1 MDRFNAMRVFT
12 RIVELGGF
20 ARAADSLQLPRASV
34 TILIKQLEAHLGVQL
49 LHRTTRQV
57 SPTLDG
63 AAYYQRCIRL
73 LADLEEAEA
82 AFSLGRHN
90 PRGTLRV
97 DMPAGIG
104 HLIVMPALPEFSA
117 RYPLL
122 ELEIG
127 LNDRPVDLIREG
139 VDCALRG
146 GPLLDES
153 LVARPL
159 AQLAQVTCA
168 SPGYLREHGV
178 PTSVAQLQGHRMV
191 EYFSAVS
198 GKRYGLEFL
207 VDGELLEVNLPKQ
220 VAVNSADGYLAACEA
235 GYGLI
240 QTPYYHAARQLQAGV
255 LQEVLAEHAPPPLP
269 LTALYPPQRHLS
281 TRIRV
286 FVDWLVDLFARQD
299 ELIRGRNQGRA
310 RAAKRPRQGGRG

>member
-20 ARAADSLQLPRASV
+20 AKAADSLQMPPASV

-63 AAYYQRCIRL
+63 AAYYQRCVRL
-73 LADLEEAEA
+73 LADLEESEA
-82 AFSLGRHN
+82 AFSLARHN
-90 PRGTLRV
+90 PRGLLRV
-97 DMPAGIG
+97 DMPVGIG
-104 HLIVMPALPEFSA
+104 RLLVIPALPEFSA
-117 RYPLL
+117 RYPQI

-146 GPLLDES
+146 GPALDES

-159 AQLAQVTCA
+159 AQLQQVTCA
-168 SPGYLREHGV
+168 SPGYLRQRGV
-178 PTSVAQLQGHRMV
+178 PRTPRELQGHQMV
-191 EYFSAVS
+191 EYFSNVS
-198 GKRYGLEFL
+198 GKRYGLEFFFAGQL
-207 VDGELLEVNLPKQ
+207 QPVQLPKR

-240 QTPYYHAARQLQAGV
+240 QTPYYHVARQLQDATLQRV
-255 LQEVLAEHAPPPLP
+255 LEDYPLPALP

-281 TRIRV
+281 TRLRV
-286 FVDWLVDLFARQD
+286 FIDWLVELFARPGNH
-299 ELIRGRNQGRA
+299 ISC
-310 RAAKRPRQGGRG
+310 P

>member
-20 ARAADSLQLPRASV
+20 AKAADSLQMPRASV

-63 AAYYQRCIRL
+63 AAYYQRCVQL
-73 LADLEEAEA
+73 LADLEETEA
-82 AFSLGRHN
+82 AFSATRRN
-90 PRGTLRV
+90 PRGTLRI
-97 DMPAGIG
+97 DMPAGVG
-104 HLIVMPALPEFSA
+104 RLIVIPALPAFSA
-117 RYPLL
+117 RYPAI

-139 VDCALRG
+139 VDCVLRG
-146 GPLLDES
+146 GLCLDDS

-159 AQLAQVTCA
+159 VLMEQVTCA
-168 SPGYLREHGV
+168 SPGYLERHGT
-178 PTSVAQLQGHRMV
+178 PQSLDELGGHQV
-191 EYFSAVS
+191 VDYFSSVS
-198 GKRYGLEFL
+198 GKRYGLEFEVGEEVRL
-207 VDGELLEVNLPKQ
+207 VDLPKQ

-235 GYGLI
+235 GYGLV
-240 QTPYYHAARQLQAGV
+240 QTPYYHVAQQLAVGRLRQV
-255 LQEVLAEHAPPPLP
+255 LRDVPPPRLP

-281 TRIRV
+281 TRVRV
-286 FVDWLVDLFARQD
+286 FVDWLVELFDGPGVHQYR
-299 ELIRGRNQGRA
+299 R
-310 RAAKRPRQGGRG
+310 

>member
-63 AAYYQRCIRL
+63 SAYYQRCVRL
-73 LADLEEAEA
+73 LADLEETEA
-82 AFSLGRHN
+82 AFSAARHN
-90 PRGTLRV
+90 PRGLLRI
-97 DMPAGIG
+97 DMPVGIG
-104 HLIVMPALPEFSA
+104 RLIVMPALPEFSA
-117 RYPLL
+117 RYPLI

-139 VDCALRG
+139 VDCVLRG
-146 GPLLDES
+146 GLALDDS

-159 AQLAQVTCA
+159 AQLQQVTCA
-168 SPGYLREHGV
+168 SPEYLRQRGIPQSPED
-178 PTSVAQLQGHRMV
+178 LEGHQVV
-191 EYFSAVS
+191 EYFSSVS
-198 GKRYGLEFL
+198 GKRYGLEFFF
-207 VDGELLEVNLPKQ
+207 GEQLRQVELPKQ
-220 VAVNSADGYLAACEA
+220 VAVNSADAYLAAAEA
-235 GYGLI
+235 GYGLV
-240 QTPYYHAARQLQAGV
+240 QTPYYNVARQLRNAT
-255 LQEVLAEHAPPPLP
+255 LQEVLAGFAPPAMP

-281 TRIRV
+281 TRVRV
-286 FVDWLVDLFARQD
+286 LVDWLVELFARSGAH
-299 ELIRGRNQGRA
+299 ISRT
-310 RAAKRPRQGGRG
+310 

>member
-20 ARAADSLQLPRASV
+20 AKAADSLQMPRASV

-63 AAYYQRCIRL
+63 AAYYQRCVQL
-73 LADLEEAEA
+73 LADLEETEA
-82 AFSLGRHN
+82 AFSATRRN
-90 PRGTLRV
+90 PRGTLRI
-97 DMPAGIG
+97 DMPAGVG
-104 HLIVMPALPEFSA
+104 RLIVIPALPAFSA
-117 RYPLL
+117 RYPAI

-139 VDCALRG
+139 VDCVLRG
-146 GPLLDES
+146 GLCLDDS

-159 AQLAQVTCA
+159 VLMEQVTCA
-168 SPGYLREHGV
+168 SPGYLERHGT
-178 PTSVAQLQGHRMV
+178 PQSLDELGGHQVV
-191 EYFSAVS
+191 EYFSSVS
-198 GKRYGLEFL
+198 GKRYGLEFEVGEEVRL
-207 VDGELLEVNLPKQ
+207 VDLPKQ

-235 GYGLI
+235 GYGLV
-240 QTPYYHAARQLQAGV
+240 QTPYYHVAQQLADGRLRQV
-255 LQEVLAEHAPPPLP
+255 LRDVPPPRLP

-281 TRIRV
+281 TRVRV
-286 FVDWLVDLFARQD
+286 FVDWLVALFDGPGVHQYR
-299 ELIRGRNQGRA
+299 R
-310 RAAKRPRQGGRG
+310 

>member
-20 ARAADSLQLPRASV
+20 AKAADSLQMPRASV

-63 AAYYQRCIRL
+63 AAYYQRCVQL
-73 LADLEEAEA
+73 LADLEETEA
-82 AFSLGRHN
+82 AFSATRRN
-90 PRGTLRV
+90 PRGTLRI
-97 DMPAGIG
+97 DMPAGVG
-104 HLIVMPALPEFSA
+104 RLIVIPALPAFSA
-117 RYPLL
+117 RYPAI

-139 VDCALRG
+139 VDCVLRG
-146 GPLLDES
+146 GLCLDDS

-159 AQLAQVTCA
+159 VLMEQVTCA
-168 SPGYLREHGV
+168 SPGYLEHHGT
-178 PTSVAQLQGHRMV
+178 PQSLDELGGHQVV
-191 EYFSAVS
+191 EYFSSVS
-198 GKRYGLEFL
+198 GKRYGLEFEVGEEVRL
-207 VDGELLEVNLPKQ
+207 VDLPKQ

-235 GYGLI
+235 GYGLV
-240 QTPYYHAARQLQAGV
+240 QTPYYHVAQQLADGRLRQV
-255 LQEVLAEHAPPPLP
+255 LRDVPPPRLP

-281 TRIRV
+281 TRVRV
-286 FVDWLVDLFARQD
+286 FVDWLVELFDGPGVHQYR
-299 ELIRGRNQGRA
+299 R
-310 RAAKRPRQGGRG
+310 